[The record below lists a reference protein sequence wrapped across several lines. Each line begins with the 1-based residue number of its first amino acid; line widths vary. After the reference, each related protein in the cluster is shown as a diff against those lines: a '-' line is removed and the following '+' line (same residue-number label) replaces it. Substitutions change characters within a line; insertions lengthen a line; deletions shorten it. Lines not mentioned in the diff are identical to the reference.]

1 MVLDD
6 RGMAFFREKD
16 HHGETDEVDEEGN
29 NGSERGQRDE
39 VRLNQRNRPEMQ
51 RTRFFWDR
59 EYF

>member
-6 RGMAFFREKD
+6 RGMAFFSEKED
-16 HHGETDEVDEEGN
+16 HGETDEVDEE
-29 NGSERGQRDE
+29 GSERGQRDE

>member
-6 RGMAFFREKD
+6 RGMAFFSEKD
-16 HHGETDEVDEEGN
+16 DHDETDEVDEEGN

-59 EYF
+59 K